1 MKKRIFT
8 FSLILV
14 LLLTLLTGCSSKE
27 ETAQKNSLHI
37 VVAAPFATEEQAN
50 ALKDAIVSAAPEL
63 DSEDLPLSVSHIA
76 TGDTEKDPYGAM
88 AGMSQMTVRMM
99 SDEIELLICD
109 ADNAR
114 RHGDNGE
121 TYIPLSELLTEE
133 EIRELNVVP
142 ATIPLIDDAGNL
154 IFKGTWMR
162 LMRRTVRDFNFRGT
176 GAGETLAQWGNI
188 RRGEKLYISPF
199 KDKADLQFDSSF
211 AYEVPVLNNTAT
223 ELFRSIPGDTPR
235 YEELMQILPAFQLFE
250 DISPELLRPD
260 SLLREFVGGSRYE
273 Y

>member
-8 FSLILV
+8 VSLILV

-133 EIRELNVVP
+133 EISELSVVP
-142 ATIPLIDDAGNL
+142 ATIPIIDEAGNL
-154 IFKGTWMR
+154 TEER
-162 LMRRTVRDFNFRGT
+162 S
-176 GAGETLAQWGNI
+176 GACGVDLSENKALVQMLNI
-188 RRGEKLYISPF
+188 
-199 KDKADLQFDSSF
+199 ADLGAYVIIDSPNLEN
-211 AYEVPVLNNTAT
+211 AKIALKA
-223 ELFRSIPGDTPR
+223 
-235 YEELMQILPAFQLFE
+235 
-250 DISPELLRPD
+250 LL
-260 SLLREFVGGSRYE
+260 SM
-273 Y
+273 

>member
-8 FSLILV
+8 VSLILV

-133 EIRELNVVP
+133 EIRELSIVT
-142 ATIPLIDDAGNL
+142 ATIPLIDEAGNL
-154 IFKGTWMR
+154 TEER
-162 LMRRTVRDFNFRGT
+162 S
-176 GAGETLAQWGNI
+176 GACGVDLSGNETLVQMLNI
-188 RRGEKLYISPF
+188 PDLGAYVIIDSPNLENA
-199 KDKADLQFDSSF
+199 KIALKAL
-211 AYEVPVLNNTAT
+211 LN
-223 ELFRSIPGDTPR
+223 
-235 YEELMQILPAFQLFE
+235 M
-250 DISPELLRPD
+250 
-260 SLLREFVGGSRYE
+260 
-273 Y
+273 